1 MRLVVLTVAGL
12 LLVGCAPP
20 QDRAARGDEDLAVA
34 GDLASSLEVGIA
46 SDEVRFTFH
55 VTNTAA
61 APLELT
67 FPTSQRHDFVVE
79 DLEGRTL
86 WRWSDDRA
94 FLQAVTHATLEP
106 GETWTM
112 ESTWEPGA
120 VAGELVATG
129 RLTATERRVERRASF
144 ELP

>member
-12 LLVGCAPP
+12 FIVGCAPP
-20 QDRAARGDEDLAVA
+20 HDRAALDDEDPTVA
-34 GDLASSLEVGIA
+34 SDLATSLEVGIA
-46 SDEVRFTFH
+46 ADEVRLTFH
-55 VTNTAA
+55 VTNVAA

-79 DLEGRTL
+79 DLEGRTV

-112 ESTWEPGA
+112 ESTWEPA
-120 VAGELVATG
+120 ERTGELVATG